1 MDAKWNL
8 LKVYLTNKA
17 KGNAMYRILCNTIL
31 NKMKLYEADELT
43 EEQQDLR
50 WAIITNFVLSKQT
63 DKNRTTMSN
72 VILEEMK
79 QIYRI

>member
-1 MDAKWNL
+1 MDTKWKL

-17 KGNAMYRILCNTIL
+17 KGNALYRSFCNTIL
-31 NKMKLYEADELT
+31 NKMKLYDADGLT
-43 EEQQDLR
+43 DDQHDLR

-79 QIYRI
+79 LIYRI